1 MTEDRTLPAPLKLAG
16 LAGLAAIGAV
26 VGGLAARAVKAQGL
40 PADDALNLL
49 VAVCLVALSVVT
61 AAIVALRPRSV
72 PKGCGVLQT
81 AVTLLAGVMLAIPL
95 YATRWVSADVA
106 FGAVALLLALQSA
119 LNLMLW
125 RKADEMLRRVMV
137 ETGALAFWALQL
149 GLFLYAS
156 AERLG
161 LVEGVTAWGMISV
174 LMAVYFV
181 ASAVAAARRGIH

>member
-1 MTEDRTLPAPLKLAG
+1 MSQDRTLPAPLKI
-16 LAGLAAIGAV
+16 AGLAALAAVGAV
-26 VGGLAARAVKAQGL
+26 AGGLGARAVKAQGL

-49 VAVCLVALSVVT
+49 VAICLVGLGVVT
-61 AAIVALRPRSV
+61 LAALALRSRPL
-72 PKGCGVLQT
+72 PKGCGPLQA
-81 AVTLLAGVMLAIPL
+81 AVTLLAGVMLAIPI

-106 FGAVALLLALQSA
+106 FGAVVVLLALQSA

-125 RKADEMLRRVMV
+125 RRADEMLRRVMV

-149 GLFLYAS
+149 GLFLYAA

-181 ASAVAAARRGIH
+181 ASAVAAARRGIA

>member
-1 MTEDRTLPAPLKLAG
+1 
-16 LAGLAAIGAV
+16 
-26 VGGLAARAVKAQGL
+26 
-40 PADDALNLL
+40 
-49 VAVCLVALSVVT
+49 
-61 AAIVALRPRSV
+61 
-72 PKGCGVLQT
+72 
-81 AVTLLAGVMLAIPL
+81 LLAGVMLAIPL